1 MVKERSVQIKKMIC
15 YVLKHWRSIIVLAV
29 ISGMI
34 LTGIHYYQSYNNAV
48 ASANAAPP
56 ASLADVKNSFSANEL
71 REIEYVRTYQNI
83 IDSADNYF
91 TNSILMQIP
100 YDKVVKVTLQYQVL
114 TENENEISKGALIA
128 AYDNYVTSG
137 EMSEAVT
144 EKLDDGTE
152 PQYLTEILSIPTN
165 EVAASQKGNA
175 VIYNNS
181 AVEEQIFT
189 VSLVHYDREK
199 AADIA
204 EVIKEVLQEYA
215 KTLSETVE
223 AHQLIFQ
230 TENIGVQADYSLQTL
245 QYDRVNG
252 YDSVSGGYLN
262 KLGNLSEQQ
271 VEVYNNWDH
280 IDEETSDN
288 ADEVLPQ
295 ETGVVAITVKPSGK
309 VFALGTVA
317 GAFLMICFW
326 MLTFLCTKKVRGE
339 ADYDVCN
346 VYKLGEIQEEHKR
359 KRMFSSIDQ
368 CINKLTYDKERKY
381 SDDQIVKMIY
391 SNIYLQC
398 KKNDIDKLCVSGTI
412 GLSFTSETWYVE
424 LKRMLEEKN
433 IELKE
438 IENVACYADA
448 LLEASEI
455 KNILF
460 VEKENGSD
468 FDSMA
473 EEVEAC
479 KNNDI
484 NILGGI
490 MLHA

>member
-15 YVLKHWRSIIVLAV
+15 YVLKHWRSIIVFAV
-29 ISGMI
+29 ICGMS
-34 LTGIHYYQSYNNAV
+34 LMGIHYYQCYSNAV

-56 ASLADVKNSFSANEL
+56 ASLADVKSSFSANEL

-114 TENENEISKGALIA
+114 TENENEISNGTLIA

-137 EMSEAVT
+137 EMSEDVA

-152 PQYLTEILSIPTN
+152 PQYLTEILSVPTN
-165 EVAASQKGNA
+165 EVAASTKGNA
-175 VIYNNS
+175 IIYNNS
-181 AVEEQIFT
+181 TVEEQVFT
-189 VSLVHYDREK
+189 VSLIHYDKEK
-199 AADIA
+199 ASDIADI
-204 EVIKEVLQEYA
+204 IKEVLQEYA
-215 KTLSETVE
+215 KKLSTTVE
-223 AHQLIFQ
+223 AHQLVFQ

-262 KLGNLSEQQ
+262 KLENLSEQQ

-295 ETGVVAITVKPSGK
+295 DTGAVTITVRPSVR
-309 VFALGTVA
+309 VFCLGTVA

-339 ADYDVCN
+339 ADYDSCN
-346 VYKLGEIQEEHKR
+346 IYKLGEIQEEHKR
-359 KRMFSSIDQ
+359 KRMFTPIDQ

-398 KKNDIDKLCVSGTI
+398 KKKDIDKLCVSGTI
-412 GLSFTSETWYVE
+412 GLSFTSQAWYNE
-424 LKRMLEEKN
+424 LKKMLKEKD

-448 LLEASEI
+448 LLEASEV
-455 KNILF
+455 KNIL
-460 VEKENGSD
+460 VIEKENGSD

-473 EEVEAC
+473 EEVEVC
-479 KNNDI
+479 NKNDI
-484 NILGGI
+484 HILGGI
-490 MLHA
+490 MLHV